1 MTSNGPSDRNP
12 TLRRIRLFLSPG
24 IGIKR
29 WLAVGVVGVLLVAL
43 GIAFAVS
50 VSLTNSIVEVGRT
63 LTFGGIL
70 TGVQRGAIFGV
81 VGVVISGTSA

>member
-1 MTSNGPSDRNP
+1 MSSNAPPDRNP
-12 TLRRIRLFLSPG
+12 TFRRIRLFLYPG

-50 VSLTNSIVEVGRT
+50 VSLTNTIVEAGRT
-63 LTFGGIL
+63 LTFGGFL
-70 TGVQRGAIFGV
+70 TGVQRGAVFGA
-81 VGVVISGTSA
+81 VGL